1 MSINVCRV
9 SSPTAYFALGF
20 PSYSTGVNTR
30 FDGKLVRRF
39 CVSYKSQF
47 VDEFLMCT
55 IDNMAVTCVTNLAP
69 ILDLKTADSTICR
82 TGRSPLKCTICCTLV
97 QLISTHVVSFMSVLF
112 RYRQTRRPHH
122 DLNTS
127 LPISSRHSPP
137 VPVLCLSLYIP
148 YLAGNRP
155 APWRASPSAASWC
168 LPSLRPGAGR
178 DFYFLVTLGVSLI

>member
-1 MSINVCRV
+1 
-9 SSPTAYFALGF
+9 
-20 PSYSTGVNTR
+20 
-30 FDGKLVRRF
+30 
-39 CVSYKSQF
+39 
-47 VDEFLMCT
+47 MCT
-55 IDNMAVTCVTNLAP
+55 IDNMAATCVTNLAP

-82 TGRSPLKCTICCTLV
+82 TGRSPLKCTIRCTLV

-155 APWRASPSAASWC
+155 APWRANPSAASWC
-168 LPSLRPGAGR
+168 LPSLTPTILLLSPPAV
-178 DFYFLVTLGVSLI
+178 FILNTCIVIIIMNAVVSETKTNAT

>member
-1 MSINVCRV
+1 MRINQQAEHC
-9 SSPTAYFALGF
+9 STFYGGF
-20 PSYSTGVNTR
+20 KR
-30 FDGKLVRRF
+30 FGEPQV
-39 CVSYKSQF
+39 Q
-47 VDEFLMCT
+47 
-55 IDNMAVTCVTNLAP
+55 
-69 ILDLKTADSTICR
+69 KTASFCR
-82 TGRSPLKCTICCTLV
+82 TGRSPLKCTIRCTLV

-155 APWRASPSAASWC
+155 APWRANPSAASWC
-168 LPSLRPGAGR
+168 LPSLTPTIFPPISDMLAHKINRVQRASTSGSNR
-178 DFYFLVTLGVSLI
+178 WQQWLSM